1 MIQAVS
7 KFILNTLGW
16 KLDLYPKP
24 WPEQYIII
32 VIPHTSN
39 WDFPLGLLV
48 RAAMGENVRYVGKD
62 ALFKSPFGF
71 LFRWLGGIP
80 VDRSKRNKFV
90 DAVVDKFEEGGEMK
104 ICIAPEGTRK
114 PVEKLKTGFYY
125 IAKGAN
131 VPIIFCKFD
140 YGNKVIG
147 TSKPYYTTESMEA
160 DFAAIYEYFKGV
172 KGKVAENSFA

>member
-16 KLDLYPKP
+16 RLDLHPKP
-24 WPEQYIII
+24 WPDKYIII

-48 RAAMGENVRYVGKD
+48 REAMDEDIRYVGKD
-62 ALFKSPFGF
+62 SLFKSPFGF

-80 VDRSKRNKFV
+80 VDRSRRNKFV
-90 DAVVDKFEEGGEMK
+90 DAVVDKFEESEHMK

-114 PVEKLKTGFYY
+114 RVEKLKTGFYY
-125 IAKGAN
+125 IAKGAE

-140 YGNKVIG
+140 YGKKVIG
-147 TSKPYYTTESMEA
+147 TSEPYYTTESMEA

-172 KGKVAENSFA
+172 EGKVPGYSFN